1 MPVLRQDPTT
11 RDWVILAPGRGDRP
25 QSNDRASVKHRPR
38 VALDPACPLC
48 PGNEDRTPPE
58 LLRLPEGESD
68 WLVRVVPNKYPAV
81 TPEGDLRR
89 REAGPFFREVDGTGH
104 HELIVE
110 TPVHDR
116 VAPLMTS
123 DEIMRL
129 LRAYQLRYWA
139 LRRDP
144 RVNWVVLFKNYGE
157 GAGTSLEHPHS
168 QIVALPMPPAGV
180 RRKYDVA
187 TAHFDDTGR
196 CLYCDLLEA
205 ELQAGVRI
213 VEQTERF
220 VVLHPFASRGPFET
234 WVLPREAQP
243 SFTEVA
249 EVDMAEVAEVLA
261 RTLRALHSALDDP
274 DFNLVLESA
283 PVGDEFRPY
292 FLWHIR
298 IVPRLGP
305 FAGFEVGS
313 GMAIT
318 SLLPEESAARM
329 RDTRARTGVRS

>member
-25 QSNDRASVKHRPR
+25 RSNEERAHKHRPR
-38 VALDPACPLC
+38 VPHDPACPLC
-48 PGNEDRTPPE
+48 PGNEHRTPSE
-58 LLRLPEGESD
+58 LLRLPAAGDD

-81 TPEGDLRR
+81 TPDGDLQR
-89 REAGPFFREVDGTGH
+89 REAGPFFREMDGTGH

-116 VAPLMTS
+116 VTPLMTP
-123 DEIMRL
+123 DEITRL

-144 RVNWVVLFKNYGE
+144 RVNWVVLFKNHGE
-157 GAGTSLEHPHS
+157 GAGTSLEHPHF
-168 QIVALPMPPAGV
+168 QIVALPMPPADV

-187 TAHFDDTGR
+187 IRHFDDTGR

-220 VVLHPFASRGPFET
+220 VVLHPFASRVPFET
-234 WVLPREAQP
+234 WVLPRESQP

-249 EVDMAEVAEVLA
+249 EGDMAEVAEVLA
-261 RTLRALHSALDDP
+261 RTLRALHSVLDDP

-305 FAGFEVGS
+305 VAGFEVGS

-318 SLLPEESAARM
+318 SLLPEESAARV
-329 RDTRARTGVRS
+329 RVGVRS